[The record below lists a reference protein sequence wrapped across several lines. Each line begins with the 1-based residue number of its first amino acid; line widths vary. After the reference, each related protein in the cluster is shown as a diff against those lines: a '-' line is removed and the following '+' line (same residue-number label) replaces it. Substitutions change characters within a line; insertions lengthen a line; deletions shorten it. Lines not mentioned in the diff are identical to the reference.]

1 VLWDYASLRYGI
13 GSSDVRRTCL
23 IGHFGIAFSTR
34 LPFGNGRVEH
44 ETVSIMMILKTSS
57 NGKELICT
65 NQVK

>member
-34 LPFGNGRVEH
+34 LPFGNGRFAH
-44 ETVSIMMILKTSS
+44 ESVSFMMMLKTSS
-57 NGKELICT
+57 NGKDLIHY
-65 NQVK
+65 N